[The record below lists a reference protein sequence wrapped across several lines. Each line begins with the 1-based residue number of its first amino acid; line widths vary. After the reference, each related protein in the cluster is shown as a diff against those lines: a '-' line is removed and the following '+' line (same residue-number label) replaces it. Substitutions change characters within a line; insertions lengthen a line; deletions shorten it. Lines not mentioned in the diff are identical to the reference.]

1 MRIPLYSINYKRKK
15 NPPKPKS
22 ESETPRKCVLTF
34 QMTYSDGPMPDYI
47 SSIQAT
53 LVEGE
58 SQSVSAQVHA
68 TISTYNNTA
77 ESFRNDS
84 SWWKPY
90 TDIGIAEIDL
100 YDNKSIG
107 LLVSSFANKYPG
119 NKSWC
124 FIGIVP
130 SGPNAPSIYD
140 TFQYTALEFNTRR
153 DQCQGTWI
161 VTRDRVEL
169 TSGHCDAFSLPD
181 SDQKIITNN
190 TLGFTEY
197 YMPTLSDFL
206 SAFAIERNTSEWL
219 LPTFTTTVAAM
230 YWSRIA
236 VLDGPYRMVTG
247 RRANLTDPQLYYPT
261 ADTIVSTRITMDPS
275 WILYFILAV
284 QPVLVIL
291 LFLTGLAFSQTPLDG
306 GFGIIAIM
314 AGVKGESLK
323 ILQGASL
330 SGRLS
335 EPVRMKIA
343 ISEPVAD
350 AVRGMLP
357 QIRYVLG
364 GVGDNETLGHTSSHW
379 ILRARNW
386 LVRLWARMLGRERN
400 QYEMF

>member
-1 MRIPLYSINYKRKK
+1 M
-15 NPPKPKS
+15 
-22 ESETPRKCVLTF
+22 LTF
-34 QMTYSDGPMPDYI
+34 QMTSSDGPMPEYI

-68 TISTYNNTA
+68 TISTYNKTA

-84 SWWKPY
+84 SWWKQYIEFDPS
-90 TDIGIAEIDL
+90 TGIAEIDL
-100 YDNKSIG
+100 YINKSIG
-107 LLVSSFANKYPG
+107 LLVNSFDNRSLG
-119 NKSWC
+119 DKSWC

-130 SGPNAPSIYD
+130 SGVDAPSIDD

-169 TSGHCDAFSLPD
+169 TSGHCNPFSLPD
-181 SDQKIITNN
+181 SHQKIITNN
-190 TLGFTEY
+190 TLGFITY
-197 YMPTLSDFL
+197 YMPTLAEFL
-206 SAFAIERNTSEWL
+206 SPFAIERNTSKWL

-230 YWSRIA
+230 YWSRITSLNGYYSGGNA
-236 VLDGPYRMVTG
+236 S
-247 RRANLTDPQLYYPT
+247 LTDPQLYYPVT
-261 ADTIVSTRITMDPS
+261 DTIVSTRVTMDPS
-275 WILYFILAV
+275 WILYLILAI
-284 QPVLVIL
+284 QPALVIL
-291 LFLTGLAFSQTPLDG
+291 LFLTGLVFSQTPLDG
-306 GFGIIAIM
+306 GFGIVAIM
-314 AGVKGESLK
+314 AGVKWESLK

-343 ISEPVAD
+343 VSEPVTD

-364 GVGDNETLGHTSSHW
+364 GVEDNETLGHTSSHR
-379 ILRARNW
+379 ILRLRNW
-386 LVRLWARMLGRERN
+386 LVRLWGRMSGREMN
-400 QYEMF
+400 QYEMFSVDSERLHPR